1 MEPENEKSLNEGRFG
16 LKTSL
21 IEGNIQQICPS

>member
-1 MEPENEKSLNEGRFG
+1 MQRYEKSLNEGRFG

-21 IEGNIQQICPS
+21 IEGNIQQIYPS